1 MGNKKQKTP
10 SDKNSYGYFLGS
22 IGNILLWVV
31 ISAYFVILPL
41 YLKNGY
47 EMVATNKYLCFTMIS
62 KISAIVLG
70 IFVVLYFATWG
81 MYKEE
86 LAAFKPL
93 AKIDISVLAFIVLTF
108 VSYLISTHKVEGEKE
123 DFWFFEGAF
132 YGTSGWFMGFMTYL
146 ILAALYFVISRFLRY
161 SDKIWIPALVTATLV
176 FVLGIIN
183 GYGAYPIEMALQ
195 RSGLV
200 STVGNINWYAGFQS
214 VLLPI
219 FYGFYIMAKEPIKR
233 LLFAVLILTADTALL
248 VNGSDSIVFGF
259 LIMSLVYLIYSVKS
273 EKKLIQFLEV
283 TVLFLFAGLIV
294 RILDAIFPG
303 QRSRASDFAN
313 IFTEGAASIILLIAF
328 CGLVFFS
335 RYRALSKN
343 KKEYSEKTGL
353 LIKRVLIIA
362 SVSILALLIILITV
376 NTKTNGALPLIGD
389 SPAFIFNDDWGSS
402 RGATWSLGLKTF
414 ADLPFIS
421 KLFGAGPDCF
431 YFAMKDDAEAF
442 AIANGIFGSSR
453 LTNAHCEII
462 TLLVNVGILGTL
474 SFLAICYFSIREF
487 LKRADKNPLMLAF
500 SLSIVLYLAN
510 NVFSFE
516 QLLNIPFL
524 FLVIAIGASC
534 IASAQRGFIDK
545 EPKEYYNSRH

>member
-1 MGNKKQKTP
+1 M
-10 SDKNSYGYFLGS
+10 GS

-47 EMVATNKYLCFTMIS
+47 EMVATNKYLCFTTIS

-70 IFVVLYFATWG
+70 TFVVLYFATWG

-93 AKIDISVLAFIVLTF
+93 AKIDISVLAFIVLAF
-108 VSYLISTHKVEGEKE
+108 VSYLISTHKIEGEKE

-161 SDKIWIPALVTATLV
+161 SDKVLIPALVTATLV

-200 STVGNINWYAGFQS
+200 STIGNINWYAGFQS

-273 EKKLIQFLEV
+273 EKKLTQFLEV
-283 TVLFLFAGLIV
+283 TVLFLIAGLIV

-303 QRSRASDFAN
+303 QRVRASDFAN

-328 CGLVFFS
+328 CGLVFFF
-335 RYRALSKN
+335 RYRALG
-343 KKEYSEKTGL
+343 KKQYSEERGL
-353 LIKRVLIIA
+353 LIRRVLIIT
-362 SVSILALLIILITV
+362 SLSGIVLFIILVAV

-431 YFAMKDDAEAF
+431 YFAMEDDAEAF
-442 AIANGIFGSSR
+442 AIATDIFGNSR

-524 FLVIAIGASC
+524 FLVIAIGAAF
-534 IASAQRGFIDK
+534 IASGQRGFVDK
-545 EPKEYYNSRH
+545 ETKEYYNSRH

>member
-1 MGNKKQKTP
+1 MGIKKQKTP

-47 EMVATNKYLCFTMIS
+47 EMVATNKYLCFTTIS

-70 IFVVLYFATWG
+70 TFVVLYFATWG

-93 AKIDISVLAFIVLTF
+93 AKIDISVLAFIVIAF
-108 VSYLISTHKVEGEKE
+108 VSYLISSHKVEGEKE

-146 ILAALYFVISRFLRY
+146 ILVALYFVISRFLRY

-200 STVGNINWYAGFQS
+200 STIGNINWYAGFQS

-259 LIMSLVYLIYSVKS
+259 LIMSLVYLICSVKS
-273 EKKLIQFLEV
+273 EKKLTQFFEV

-294 RILDAIFPG
+294 RILDEIFPG
-303 QRSRASDFAN
+303 QKAKASDLASVFN
-313 IFTEGAASIILLIAF
+313 DGAVSIILLIAF
-328 CGLVFFS
+328 CGLVFFF
-335 RYRALSKN
+335 RYRALS

-353 LIKRVLIIA
+353 LIKRVLIIT
-362 SVSILALLIILITV
+362 SVSILSLLIILITV

-431 YFAMKDDAEAF
+431 YFAMEDDPEAF
-442 AIANGIFGSSR
+442 AIAADIFGSSR

-487 LKRADKNPLMLAF
+487 LSRADKNPLMLAF